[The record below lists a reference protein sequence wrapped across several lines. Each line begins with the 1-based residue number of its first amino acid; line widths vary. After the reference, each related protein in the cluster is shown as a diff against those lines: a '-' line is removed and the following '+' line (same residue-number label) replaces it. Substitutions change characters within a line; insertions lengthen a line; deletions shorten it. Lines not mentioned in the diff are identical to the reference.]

1 MPAFVTHA
9 AFAQQSLADSGF
21 ALRDC
26 CLRHA
31 NLYRFGA
38 QGPDV
43 FYFFNYSS
51 PGHGYGAL
59 ADAMHEQLG
68 STAPLEALHEIN
80 ERERSRAMMCA
91 YLCGFASHLALDE
104 LAHPIVEARAKD
116 IAAAGN
122 ISEDCAHAMLESRFE
137 SRHYNERTGKQAND
151 YLYEADLPQ
160 NAAEREAIARAWSLL
175 LPSVQ
180 HEADVAA
187 LTLEQ
192 QRLPRLLNILFTAH
206 GGPIGRVC
214 TFLRC
219 VSGRDFTL
227 RWFFK
232 RPYGGDNEPM
242 SEGDYAALGAA
253 YDEAMKKYLHLVSY

>member
-1 MPAFVTHA
+1 MPSFVTHA

-51 PGHGYGAL
+51 PGRGYGSL
-59 ADAMHEQLG
+59 ADDMHELR
-68 STAPLEALHEIN
+68 STAPLEALHEIS
-80 ERERSRAMMCA
+80 ERERCRAMMCA

-104 LAHPIVEARAKD
+104 TAHPIVEARAAQ
-116 IAAAGN
+116 IAAQSA
-122 ISEDCAHAMLESRFE
+122 ISEACAHAMLESRFE

-160 NAAEREAIARAWSLL
+160 CAAEREAVARAWSLL

-180 HEADVAA
+180 READTAA

-206 GGPIGRVC
+206 GGAIGRVC
-214 TFLRC
+214 ALLRR

-227 RWFFK
+227 RWYFK
-232 RPYGGDNEPM
+232 RPYGGESEPM
-242 SEGDYAALGAA
+242 SESDYAALSAA